1 MQQQLTPDFA
11 DYELIDT
18 GDFEK
23 LERFGR
29 FVTRRPE
36 PQAIWRRSLPE
47 AEWRRLA
54 DASFRRDLR
63 NDERGEWQ
71 LDPKMPDRWTV
82 AYAYRGMK
90 LRMRLALTSFKH
102 VGIFPEQAAN
112 WNFIYENVL
121 RLRGAEAAGGHAAAR
136 HVAARV
142 AGAAAGHAAAGA
154 AAESAVRNAPAA
166 EAVPA
171 AAPRVL
177 NLFAYTGGATLA
189 ARAAGAEVTHVDS
202 VRPVVTW
209 ARENM
214 ELSGLDG
221 VRWIVEDA
229 LKFVRRE
236 VRRGNRYAG
245 IILDPPAY
253 GRGANGEKW
262 VLEENIGEMLDCCAQ
277 LLEPRG
283 AFLVLNLY
291 SMGLSSTL
299 ARTAVRQAFGA
310 PEEEQWGELCF
321 TDRAGKELPL
331 GTYYRFRR

>member
-23 LERFGR
+23 LERFGCY
-29 FVTRRPE
+29 VTRRPE
-36 PQAIWRRSLPE
+36 PQAIWRRTLPE
-47 AEWRRLA
+47 EEWRRA
-54 DASFRRDLR
+54 DASFLRDAR
-63 NDERGEWQ
+63 NDERGEWR
-71 LDPKMPDRWTV
+71 LAPKMPDRWTV
-82 AYAYRGMK
+82 AYAYRGMR

-112 WNFIYENVL
+112 WNFIYDNVT
-121 RLRGAEAAGGHAAAR
+121 RLSG
-136 HVAARV
+136 
-142 AGAAAGHAAAGA
+142 
-154 AAESAVRNAPAA
+154 SAVAEPALRHAPSGGF
-166 EAVPA
+166 VPT

-262 VLEENIGEMLDCCAQ
+262 VLEENIGEMLDCCAR

-310 PEEEQWGELCF
+310 PAEEQWGELCF

-331 GTYYRFRR
+331 GTYYRFVR

>member
-1 MQQQLTPDFA
+1 MQEQLTPDFG

-23 LERFGR
+23 LERFGPY
-29 FVTRRPE
+29 VTRRPE
-36 PQAIWRRSLPE
+36 PQAIWRRSLAE
-47 AEWRRLA
+47 EEWRRQA
-54 DASFRRDLR
+54 HASFLRDGR
-63 NDERGEWQ
+63 SDERGEWR
-71 LDPKMPDRWTV
+71 LRPGMPDRWTIG
-82 AYAYRGMK
+82 YALPGAT

-112 WNFIYENVL
+112 WDFICDAC
-121 RLRGAEAAGGHAAAR
+121 RAAGSSGR
-136 HVAARV
+136 T
-142 AGAAAGHAAAGA
+142 
-154 AAESAVRNAPAA
+154 
-166 EAVPA
+166 
-171 AAPRVL
+171 PRVL

-189 ARAAGAEVTHVDS
+189 ARAAGVEVTHVDS
-202 VRPVVTW
+202 VKQVVTW

-214 ELSGLDG
+214 EQSGLDG

-236 VRRGNRYAG
+236 VRRGSRYDG

-262 VLEENIGEMLDCCAQ
+262 ILEENIGEMLAGCAE
-277 LLEPRG
+277 LLAPQG

-299 ARTAVRQAFGA
+299 ARTAVRQAFGV
-310 PEEEQWGELCF
+310 PREEQWGELCF

-331 GTYYRFRR
+331 GTYYRMKR

>member
-1 MQQQLTPDFA
+1 MQEQLTPDFG

-29 FVTRRPE
+29 YVTRRPE
-36 PQAIWRRSLPE
+36 PQAIWRRTLSE
-47 AEWRRLA
+47 EEWRRTA
-54 DASFRRDLR
+54 DAAFLRDAR
-63 NDERGEWQ
+63 SDERGEWR
-71 LDPKMPDRWTV
+71 LSPKTPDRWTV
-82 AYAYRGMK
+82 EYAYRGMR
-90 LRMRLALTSFKH
+90 LRMRLGLTSFKH

-112 WNFIYENVL
+112 WNFIYDECRKL
-121 RLRGAEAAGGHAAAR
+121 AGDSGGAK
-136 HVAARV
+136 
-142 AGAAAGHAAAGA
+142 
-154 AAESAVRNAPAA
+154 
-166 EAVPA
+166 
-171 AAPRVL
+171 VL

-202 VRPVVTW
+202 VKQVVTW

-214 ELSGLDG
+214 EQSGLEG

-236 VRRGNRYAG
+236 VRRGSRYRG

-262 VLEENIGEMLDCCAQ
+262 VLEDDICEMLDCCAR
-277 LLEPRG
+277 LLEPEN
-283 AFLVLNLY
+283 AFLVLNLC
-291 SMGLSSTL
+291 SMGLSPTL

-310 PEEEQWGELCF
+310 PRTEQWGELCF
-321 TDRAGKELPL
+321 SDRAGKELPL
-331 GTYYRFRR
+331 GTYYRFTR

>member
-1 MQQQLTPDFA
+1 MQEQLTPDFG

-29 FVTRRPE
+29 YVTRRPE
-36 PQAIWRRSLPE
+36 PQAIWRRTLSE
-47 AEWRRLA
+47 EEWRRTA
-54 DASFRRDLR
+54 DAAFLRDAR
-63 NDERGEWQ
+63 SDERGEWR
-71 LDPKMPDRWTV
+71 LAPKTPDRWTV
-82 AYAYRGMK
+82 EYAYRGMR
-90 LRMRLALTSFKH
+90 LRMRLGLTSFKH

-112 WNFIYENVL
+112 WNFIYDECRKL
-121 RLRGAEAAGGHAAAR
+121 AGDSGGAK
-136 HVAARV
+136 
-142 AGAAAGHAAAGA
+142 
-154 AAESAVRNAPAA
+154 
-166 EAVPA
+166 
-171 AAPRVL
+171 VL

-202 VRPVVTW
+202 VKQVVTW

-214 ELSGLDG
+214 EQSGLED

-236 VRRGNRYAG
+236 VRRGSRYRG

-262 VLEENIGEMLDCCAQ
+262 VLEDDICEMLDCCAR
-277 LLEPRG
+277 LLEPEN

-291 SMGLSSTL
+291 SMGLSPTL

-310 PEEEQWGELCF
+310 PRTEQWGELCF
-321 TDRAGKELPL
+321 SDRAGKELPL
-331 GTYYRFRR
+331 GTYYRFSR